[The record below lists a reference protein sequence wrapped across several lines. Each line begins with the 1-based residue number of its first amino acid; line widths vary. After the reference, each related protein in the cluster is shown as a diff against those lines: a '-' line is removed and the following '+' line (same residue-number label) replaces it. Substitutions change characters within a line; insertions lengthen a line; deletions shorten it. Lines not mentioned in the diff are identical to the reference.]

1 MLNEMNQNQNR
12 QAVRY
17 LFPDKKNHSNYQKI
31 NKQKDRTPLPKERNK
46 TPQTPKPTTHQKIQ
60 FTKQYYSRIIQASN
74 RYDTCVLNYF
84 QFIYLTIN
92 VN

>member
-17 LFPDKKNHSNYQKI
+17 LFPD
-31 NKQKDRTPLPKERNK
+31 RTPLPKERNK
-46 TPQTPKPTTHQKIQ
+46 TPQNSKTNNASKIQ
-60 FTKQYYSRIIQASN
+60 FTKQYYSRIIQARN

>member
-31 NKQKDRTPLPKERNK
+31 NKKTEPPSQKREIKPRK
-46 TPQTPKPTTHQKIQ
+46 TPKPTTHQKIQ
-60 FTKQYYSRIIQASN
+60 FTKQSYSRIIQARN